1 MLFLAVAWPDLGT
14 KIKMSLNETYIQQLF
29 KNRNYRTINFK
40 ISLKLKY
47 DKNDK
52 KITKSFPK
60 NSDITEGLVLRNL
73 LQLQFIGVVFKR

>member
-1 MLFLAVAWPDLGT
+1 
-14 KIKMSLNETYIQQLF
+14 MSLNETYIQQLF